1 VNTVRTVA
9 DAKHDFYKAFPKPV
23 NSIYRRVIDELLVEA
38 HLLSVNQTFSY
49 DSIFALGIATAFDR
63 FMAGYQPQA
72 DLVDIFRALCQA
84 LLLNPDQI
92 RLESASLNNLATKFP
107 DRIKNLFTTLESRQE
122 SGQESGAE
130 LDLLMGQVR
139 AIASN
144 PKFKYSRLFAVGIFT
159 LIEVALPETV
169 GDNDKRQALVTQ
181 IGNTLQINAERLLKD
196 LDLYRSN
203 LEKIQ
208 QNRQMMEDMVEAER
222 KKREKQ
228 TKPAAIS

>member
-1 VNTVRTVA
+1 MNTVRTVA

-49 DSIFALGIATAFDR
+49 DSIFALGIVTAFDR
-63 FMAGYQPQA
+63 FMAGYQPQS
-72 DLVDIFRALCQA
+72 DLVDIFRALCQS
-84 LLLNPDQI
+84 LLLNPDQM
-92 RLESASLNNLATKFP
+92 RLESASLNNLAVKFP
-107 DRIKNLFTTLESRQE
+107 DRIKNLFTTLESGQE

-159 LIEVALPETV
+159 LIEAIPET
-169 GDNDKRQALVTQ
+169 DNDKRQALVSQ
-181 IGNTLQINAERLLKD
+181 IGNTLQINSERLLKD

-208 QNRQMMEDMVEAER
+208 QNRQMMDDMVEAER